1 MHTFCKSMHMKKR
14 ITLTI
19 RPEISQQAK
28 VLARHRNTSVSH
40 LIETLIEQASSSSAL
55 ADHTRPSARWRGK
68 LKTKFRDEP
77 KFRYLKKKYDL

>member
-1 MHTFCKSMHMKKR
+1 MHTFGKSMHMKKR

-28 VLARHRNTSVSH
+28 VLARNRNTSVSH
-40 LIETLIEQASSSSAL
+40 LIETLIEQASSSNTL
-55 ADHTRPSARWRGK
+55 AAHTRPSERWRGK